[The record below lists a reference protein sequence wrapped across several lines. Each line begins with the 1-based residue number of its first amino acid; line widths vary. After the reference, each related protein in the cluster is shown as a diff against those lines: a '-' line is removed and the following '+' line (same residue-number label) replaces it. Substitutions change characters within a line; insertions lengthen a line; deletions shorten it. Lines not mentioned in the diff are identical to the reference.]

1 MFLNY
6 KLLFDKC
13 HVSTLVPV
21 LMTFLPISFFP
32 GLIQTLE
39 KEMPGKYTV
48 VTDLWNKAGH
58 IS

>member
-1 MFLNY
+1 MSCTNLIPGAY
-6 KLLFDKC
+6 D
-13 HVSTLVPV
+13 
-21 LMTFLPISFFP
+21 ISSHFILP
-32 GLIQTLE
+32 GLIKKTE